1 MAVQHVC
8 DRCGKVI
15 RDFET
20 DKHIVLVFDKNIEPN
35 MIISRCGVGYM
46 NKAKYADLCENC
58 QDDLHTVMEAFMN
71 SNTINDTTQKN
82 VIIF

>member
-35 MIISRCGVGYM
+35 TIISRCGVGYM
-46 NKAKYADLCENC
+46 NKAKYADLCKNC